1 MAKLVKSEN
10 PDGTSTIK
18 VGKGGKVV
26 TSSGKTATGGKI
38 VGKLPKPKAPADLPD
53 LDVEE
58 YGDAFDES
66 WDDEDIDVS
75 EEYDDML
82 TEDDEYNT
90 TEEYIYVTR
99 DGIIG
104 DAAYDKL
111 QIVDTTGIS
120 EDDLADLAYAD
131 YDERE
136 EMASAMRRKNSIPTK
151 HYFNSTGEYGN
162 IRGLKILNTADLT
175 KSELNKIY
183 AASDPFDEADNHDN
197 HPYTV
202 LKKNNTNNDVS
213 RARKFVSNGTSY

>member
-38 VGKLPKPKAPADLPD
+38 VGKLPKTKTPADMPD

-58 YGDAFDES
+58 YGDVFDDVWVEDS
-66 WDDEDIDVS
+66 VDD
-75 EEYDDML
+75 YDDIL
-82 TEDDEYNT
+82 NPEDENIS
-90 TEEYIYVTR
+90 EEYIYVTR
-99 DGIIG
+99 DGVVG

-111 QIVDTTGIS
+111 QIVDTTGVS
-120 EDDLADLAYAD
+120 EDDLGDLAYAD

-136 EMASAMRRKNSIPTK
+136 ELAETLRKRNAVPTQ
-151 HYFNSTGEYGN
+151 HYFNSTGEYGLV
-162 IRGLKILNTADLT
+162 RDLKILNTADLT

-183 AASDPFDEADNHDN
+183 SSSDPFDEAENHDT
-197 HPYTV
+197 HPHTV
-202 LKKNNTNNDVS
+202 LGKSNGNHDVKRNNG
-213 RARKFVSNGTSY
+213 FILNGTSY

>member
-18 VGKGGKVV
+18 VGKGAKVV

-38 VGKLPKPKAPADLPD
+38 VGKLPKTKTPVDMPD

-58 YGDAFDES
+58 YGDVFDDV
-66 WDDEDIDVS
+66 WVEDNVD
-75 EEYDDML
+75 EYDEIL
-82 TEDDEYNT
+82 NSEDET
-90 TEEYIYVTR
+90 VGSEEYIYVTR
-99 DGIIG
+99 DGIVG
-104 DAAYDKL
+104 DASYDKL
-111 QIVDTTGIS
+111 QIIDTTGIS
-120 EDDLADLAYAD
+120 EEDLADLAYAE

-136 EMASAMRRKNSIPTK
+136 EMADSMRSRSAVPTQ

-162 IRGLKILNTADLT
+162 IRDLKILNTADLT

-183 AASDPFDEADNHDN
+183 ASSDPFDEADNHDT

-202 LKKNNTNNDVS
+202 LGKTNGNNDVK
-213 RARKFVSNGTSY
+213 RNNGFILNGTSY